1 MSAPSTSSANHLPTH
16 VDEKSSHH
24 HHAAMSDVDNR
35 DLLEGGAPMGR
46 QLSIQ
51 LTQEQFERLY
61 LEPGGRKSKGDLS
74 KRFANPTPLG
84 IASFLLCLTPFSCFL
99 MGWANTTTNAG
110 PTLVGAM
117 LFMGGI
123 GLMVAAILEWVLGN
137 TFTVV
142 VFFTFGSFWLSFG
155 YLLAPAQGIA
165 TAVGATTADYNGGIG
180 LYLCWWS
187 ILNFIYMI
195 ASLRTNVV
203 FVLLFSFLEVTFCLL
218 TALYIKVALGRLSMI
233 EGITTA
239 AGAFGFLTCCMGW
252 YLLVVLVFDSTGMP
266 ISLPVG
272 DLSTFMARGA
282 RKDRA
287 HQA

>member
-1 MSAPSTSSANHLPTH
+1 MSAPSTSSANHLPT
-16 VDEKSSHH
+16 EKNHNS
-24 HHAAMSDVDNR
+24 AMSDIDNR

-46 QLSIQ
+46 QISIQ

-84 IASFLLCLTPFSCFL
+84 IASFLLCLTPFSCYL
-99 MGWANTTTNAG
+99 MGWAGTTTAAA

-117 LFMGGI
+117 FFMGGV
-123 GLMVAAILEWVLGN
+123 GLLLAGILEWILGN

-142 VFFTFGSFWLSFG
+142 VFVTFASFWFSFG
-155 YLLAPAQGIA
+155 FLLQPTQAIA
-165 TAVGATTADYNGGIG
+165 STLGAATTDYNGGIAM
-180 LYLCWWS
+180 YLIWWA
-187 ILNFIYMI
+187 ILNLIYTV

-203 FVLLFSFLEVTFCLL
+203 FVLLFTFLEVTFWLL
-218 TALYIKVALGRLSMI
+218 AALYTKLALGRLSML
-233 EGITTA
+233 EGITKA
-239 AGAFGFLTCCMGW
+239 AGAFGFLTCVMGW

-272 DLSTFMARGA
+272 DLSTFMSRGP

>member
-1 MSAPSTSSANHLPTH
+1 MSAPSTSSANHLPTSG
-16 VDEKSSHH
+16 DEKAHH
-24 HHAAMSDVDNR
+24 SAMSDIDNR

-46 QLSIQ
+46 QISIQ

-61 LEPGGRKSKGDLS
+61 LEPGGRKSKGDLQ

-84 IASFLLCLTPFSCFL
+84 IASFLLCLTPFSCYL
-99 MGWANTTTNAG
+99 MGWANTTSAAA

-117 LFMGGI
+117 LFMDESSF
-123 GLMVAAILEWVLGN
+123 LSLLD

-155 YLLAPAQGIA
+155 FLLQPLQNVA
-165 TAVGATTADYNGGIG
+165 TAVGATTSDYAGGIG

-187 ILNFIYMI
+187 VLNLIYTV

-203 FVLLFSFLEVTFCLL
+203 FVLLFSFLEVDFCLL
-218 TALYIKVALGRLSMI
+218 TALYIKLALGRTSMI
-233 EGITTA
+233 EGITKA
-239 AGAFGFLTCCMGW
+239 AGAFGFLTCIMGW